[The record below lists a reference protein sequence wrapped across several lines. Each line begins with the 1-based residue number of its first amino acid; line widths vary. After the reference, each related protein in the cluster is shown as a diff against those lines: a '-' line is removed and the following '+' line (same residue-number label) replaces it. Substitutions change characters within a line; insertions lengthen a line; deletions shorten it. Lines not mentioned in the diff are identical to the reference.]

1 MIDYVSQE
9 LLGTGLALGLGMLI
23 GMEREWAASR
33 LGVRTFTLLCGAGAA
48 AVVLAGQF
56 GNLVVAVAL
65 LAAALLLATVLRRS
79 DYEKGPTGATT
90 AIAALVTFMIGA
102 MAGAGLW
109 LEALVLAAATM
120 LLLHWKQ
127 PMHRW
132 IERIG
137 PEDFEIIARFTLIAL
152 LVLPI
157 LPNRTFGPYA
167 VFNPFL
173 SWLFVVLI
181 VGINIVG
188 YLMFRFSRKS
198 SGLWLAGVVGGLIS
212 STATTVSYAT
222 LSKRHKNFGPG
233 AALVILVAS
242 AMVYGRVLFEL
253 FLVAPGLLTH
263 AIGPMALM
271 IIMLL
276 ALAAL
281 VSWRVS
287 SSQLELPEQ
296 KNPAQFG
303 LAFSVAVIYVIILFA
318 VAITKDL
325 VGGKALY
332 ALAAVSGLTDVDALT
347 LSVAQ
352 HYDEGKLAAA
362 TSWRAI
368 FLATL
373 SNMVFKTGAAALL
386 GTGDL
391 RRYILATGSAT
402 VLVGAG
408 ILLAWP

>member
-1 MIDYVSQE
+1 MMDYVDQG

-33 LGVRTFTLLCGAGAA
+33 LGVRTFTLLSGAGAA

-56 GNLVVAVAL
+56 GNLVVPVAL

-79 DYEKGPTGATT
+79 HYQQGPTGATT
-90 AIAALVTFMIGA
+90 AIAALVTFMIGV

-127 PMHRW
+127 PLHRW
-132 IERIG
+132 IEQIG
-137 PEDFEIIARFTLIAL
+137 PGDFEIIARFTLIAL

-157 LPNRTFGPYA
+157 LPDRAFGPYA
-167 VFNPFL
+167 VFNPFR
-173 SWLFVVLI
+173 SWLIVVLI
-181 VGINIVG
+181 VGINMVG
-188 YLMFRFSRKS
+188 YLMFRFSPKS

-212 STATTVSYAT
+212 STATTVSYST
-222 LSKRHKNFGPG
+222 ISKRHKNFGPG

-242 AMVYGRVLFEL
+242 ALVYGRVLFEL
-253 FLVAPGLLTH
+253 FLVAPALLSDTVGPMLLMTVVLLT
-263 AIGPMALM
+263 
-271 IIMLL
+271 
-276 ALAAL
+276 LAAL
-281 VSWRVS
+281 VSWRVRRH
-287 SSQLELPEQ
+287 QVALPEQ

-303 LAFSVAVIYVIILFA
+303 LALSVAVVYVVILFA

-325 VGGKALY
+325 IGGKALY
-332 ALAAVSGLTDVDALT
+332 ALAAISGLTDVDALT

-352 HYDEGKLAAA
+352 HFDEGKLAAE

-373 SNMVFKTGAAALL
+373 SNMVFKTGVAAVL
-386 GTGDL
+386 GAGDL
-391 RRYILATGSAT
+391 RRYMLATGSAA
-402 VLVGAG
+402 VFAGAG
-408 ILLAWP
+408 ILLVWP